1 MKLGF
6 MELLDTS
13 GLPEESKK
21 FFETMDEKMGT
32 ARFIRAEICGKYRA
46 GNLPRHS
53 LLCHEDA
60 ALLLHRHAYPR
71 RTGNRSR
78 PSHVS

>member
-21 FFETMDEKMGT
+21 FFEAMDEKMGT
-32 ARFIRAEICGKYRA
+32 ALEEQVKGFLMNEVKLDELRKS
-46 GNLPRHS
+46 NK
-53 LLCHEDA
+53 DA
-60 ALLLHRHAYPR
+60 AVSIYEIKGKEF
-71 RTGNRSR
+71 TGIDKKTCDE
-78 PSHVS
+78 

>member
-21 FFETMDEKMGT
+21 FFEAMDEKW
-32 ARFIRAEICGKYRA
+32 E
-46 GNLPRHS
+46 
-53 LLCHEDA
+53 LLS
-60 ALLLHRHAYPR
+60 
-71 RTGNRSR
+71 RSK
-78 PSHVS
+78 